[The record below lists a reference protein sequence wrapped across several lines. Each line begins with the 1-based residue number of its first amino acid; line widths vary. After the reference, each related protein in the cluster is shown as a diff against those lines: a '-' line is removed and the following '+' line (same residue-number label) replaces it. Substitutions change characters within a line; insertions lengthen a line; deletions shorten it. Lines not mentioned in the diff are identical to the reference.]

1 MNVLLIRI
9 VPYTTPLHLSVSFKK
24 KSLWHHRT
32 NLKRHRKLFGGNFME
47 PKFYMNNHWTGCV
60 WSEIQDGDN
69 SGTNVLNNSGTNVSG
84 MFLRRS
90 SSKYNFLVDQPST
103 TTRHYLLLEPMEL
116 FIKRQWLFCRLRQ
129 NSDLTRDLIFC
140 RT

>member
-1 MNVLLIRI
+1 MNLLLIRI

-24 KSLWHHRT
+24 NQYATTGQS
-32 NLKRHRKLFGGNFME
+32 LKRHRKLFGGNFME
-47 PKFYMNNHWTGCV
+47 PKFYMNNHWTGCCCV

-69 SGTNVLNNSGTNVSG
+69 SGTNVAG

-90 SSKYNFLVDQPST
+90 SSKYKFLVDQPST
-103 TTRHYLLLEPMEL
+103 TTSHYLLLEPMEL

-129 NSDLTRDLIFC
+129 NSDLTRDLLFC